1 MADGLVSPQGLRQS
15 SHRLVVPTRG
25 RGFVE
30 VTAPVREWVEA
41 QGIGAGLL
49 TLWCRHTSASL
60 LVQENADRTV
70 RADLEAFF
78 ARLAPEGSGLYRH
91 HEEGPDDMPAHIRA
105 ALLPTGLSIPVEA
118 GRPVLGT
125 WQGIYLFEH
134 RAAPHRR
141 EVALHLL
148 GEG

>member
-78 ARLAPEGSGLYRH
+78 ARHRDFGG
-91 HEEGPDDMPAHIRA
+91 
-105 ALLPTGLSIPVEA
+105 TGDV
-118 GRPVLGT
+118 R
-125 WQGIYLFEH
+125 
-134 RAAPHRR
+134 
-141 EVALHLL
+141 
-148 GEG
+148 